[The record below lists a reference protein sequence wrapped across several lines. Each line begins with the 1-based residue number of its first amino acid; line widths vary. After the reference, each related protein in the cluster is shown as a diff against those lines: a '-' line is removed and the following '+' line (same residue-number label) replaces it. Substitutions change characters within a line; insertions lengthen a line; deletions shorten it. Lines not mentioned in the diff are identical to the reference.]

1 MSTELLERPATN
13 VIQWGDEEHAT
24 VDTPRSALDALTS
37 LADTN
42 GDDDGDRRL
51 FGELAD
57 ELAYASRGLSSTR
70 LAAHH
75 PAYAEILAI
84 GERCIPWLLE
94 RLEAPGDRPIWLR
107 LLSSLTRFQPGAG
120 KDTIPEAAAAWVAW
134 GKLRNAR

>member
-1 MSTELLERPATN
+1 MSTELLERPSAKVT
-13 VIQWGDEEHAT
+13 QWGDEEDRT
-24 VDTPRSALDALTS
+24 VETPRSALDALS
-37 LADTN
+37 PLAGEN
-42 GDDDGDRRL
+42 RNDDDDRRL
-51 FGELAD
+51 FDELAD

-70 LAAHH
+70 LASRH

-134 GKLRNAR
+134 GKLR